1 MNETSQ
7 IRLENI
13 SAQRREIEDLREQV
27 DGGKPASPKL
37 GGASD
42 SQVND
47 LIKTVGLYF
56 KVSITIFAVV
66 CCSLYG
72 CATKNS
78 IVLTLSFC

>member
-1 MNETSQ
+1 VNETSQ

-47 LIKTVGLYF
+47 LIKTIGLYF
-56 KVSITIFAVV
+56 KVHNARTHARTHAHQRA
-66 CCSLYG
+66 LD
-72 CATKNS
+72 
-78 IVLTLSFC
+78 

>member
-1 MNETSQ
+1 VNETSQ

-56 KVSITIFAVV
+56 KVGIITSLPSSVVRCTAVLRRIL
-66 CCSLYG
+66 LY
-72 CATKNS
+72 
-78 IVLTLSFC
+78 